1 MPPTTPATTRRRVG
15 GSVLLAF
22 VLAGSASVAVAG
34 GSDADRGADAEQWRT
49 LELTGTSAGED
60 FVDVG
65 PPGPSLGDAQV
76 FSEDLHRRGA
86 TVGQYHVLCTITRA
100 DTQTRAFTAQCT
112 GTASLPGGQIAT
124 QGLVTSAQLERE
136 PFDQAITGGTGAY
149 RRARGEAVIDEAGP
163 QPARFTFRVQR

>member
-1 MPPTTPATTRRRVG
+1 MPPMTSTTGRRVG
-15 GSVLLAF
+15 GPLLLAV

-34 GSDADRGADAEQWRT
+34 GTDAERGADAERWRT
-49 LELTGTSAGED
+49 LELTGTSAGEE

-100 DTQTRAFTAQCT
+100 DVRTRAFTAHCT